1 MSLGLGGWGKG
12 QGLAPMPS
20 LGEAAM
26 LRLEQVLPTLLGT
39 KRETKAAFHVMA
51 KTRS

>member
-20 LGEAAM
+20 LGAAAM
-26 LRLEQVLPTLLGT
+26 LRLEQVLP
-39 KRETKAAFHVMA
+39 HVVRD
-51 KTRS
+51 KERN